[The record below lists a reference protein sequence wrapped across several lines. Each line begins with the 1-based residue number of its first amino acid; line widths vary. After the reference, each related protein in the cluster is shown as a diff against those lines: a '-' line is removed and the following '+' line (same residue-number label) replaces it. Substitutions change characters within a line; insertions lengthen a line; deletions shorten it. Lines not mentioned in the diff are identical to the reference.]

1 MGGGNGQKSAAARD
15 RNNAKKAKDA
25 KAKNAPEIR
34 AKMEADRTA
43 VKCKIC
49 MMTFMIN
56 VGRNQLN
63 DHWVSKHQDKGF
75 ALEQAFPNLAAASAG
90 RPFSNSRR
98 VTMGGGNGQ
107 KSATARE
114 RNNAKKAKDAKL
126 KNAPE
131 MRAKMEA
138 DRTAVKCKICMM
150 TFMVNVG
157 VRRVLMS
164 FNERSNVMLNVKR
177 NQLNDHWVSK
187 HQDKGFAFE
196 QCFPHLAA

>member
-56 VGRNQLN
+56 VG
-63 DHWVSKHQDKGF
+63 
-75 ALEQAFPNLAAASAG
+75 
-90 RPFSNSRR
+90 
-98 VTMGGGNGQ
+98 

-187 HQDKGFAFE
+187 HQDKGFALE

>member
-75 ALEQAFPNLAAASAG
+75 TLEQAFPNLAAA
-90 RPFSNSRR
+90 
-98 VTMGGGNGQ
+98 
-107 KSATARE
+107 
-114 RNNAKKAKDAKL
+114 
-126 KNAPE
+126 
-131 MRAKMEA
+131 
-138 DRTAVKCKICMM
+138 
-150 TFMVNVG
+150 
-157 VRRVLMS
+157 
-164 FNERSNVMLNVKR
+164 
-177 NQLNDHWVSK
+177 
-187 HQDKGFAFE
+187 
-196 QCFPHLAA
+196 